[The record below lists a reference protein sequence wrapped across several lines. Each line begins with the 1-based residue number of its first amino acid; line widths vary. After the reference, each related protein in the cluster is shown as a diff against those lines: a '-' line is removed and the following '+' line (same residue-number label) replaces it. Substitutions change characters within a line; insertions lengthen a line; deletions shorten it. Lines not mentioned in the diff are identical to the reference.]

1 MKILISI
8 FAFSLILT
16 SAVFAQSAATH
27 DAGKIESGTYAV
39 DPYHTQVTFGVS
51 HMGFSH
57 FRGRFNIASGT
68 LQLDTKK
75 PAGSTF
81 HVEVAADSVDTPV
94 EKLTGELKDEAW
106 LDAKKF
112 PQITFRATN
121 VTITAPDEAK
131 VTGDFTLHGV
141 TKPLTLSAK
150 LIGGGIN
157 PLTKKY
163 NVGFELSGKIQRSD
177 FGVKTYV
184 PLIGDEVDLTISAAF
199 ERRS

>member
-1 MKILISI
+1 MKTTISVC
-8 FAFSLILT
+8 AFSLILAG
-16 SAVFAQSAATH
+16 SVLAQSAPTH
-27 DAGKIESGTYAV
+27 DAAKIESGTYAV

-51 HMGFSH
+51 HMGFSE
-57 FRGRFNIASGT
+57 FRGRFNTASGT
-68 LQLDTKK
+68 LMLDTKK
-75 PAGSTF
+75 PSASTF
-81 HVEVAADSVDTPV
+81 DVQVAVNSVDTPV

-106 LDAKKF
+106 LDAKKY
-112 PQITFRATN
+112 PQITFKATN
-121 VTITAPDEAK
+121 VVVTGSGEAK

-141 TKPLTLSAK
+141 TKPLTLNAR
-150 LIGGGIN
+150 LVGGGMN

-199 ERRS
+199 EK